1 VSTPRSAAR
10 ATTGSPT
17 IGRVRPAFVAQAVL
31 VGAAVVIYTLVLS
44 QGARNHQDFGV
55 YLNAA
60 RDILHGQP
68 LYAAFLHHPFPDATL
83 RPAYIY
89 PPSFALL
96 VAALGPFPD
105 SAAAAVWMTIE
116 QASLAVAVVV
126 VLRWLRPAGWAVTAV
141 LVATL
146 TFYPLW
152 VDVVQ
157 GQANLL
163 VLMLVTVGVVGILK
177 GRPTAG
183 AAIGAAAALKLTPLI
198 LVIWLVLD
206 RRFRAAA
213 FLLGGFAIVTAAGA
227 LLRFQDTL
235 AYFGQVLPALASGTA
250 FYANQSLA
258 GVFDRTLSANPY
270 TRPWIAVPWISML
283 LIAVAGALIFWWWW
297 QTRRQP
303 AEARAA
309 AFIPLLPLLSS
320 VTWTHHLVI
329 VLPAIWISIIAL
341 ARRDWPL
348 LPTAALAGVLVLFSI
363 FSRWSPGPAFGQS
376 GFRVA
381 QTMDPGVFLTA
392 NALFFATVI
401 LFLGAP
407 WLLRSRSPG
416 RRRRPRRDL
425 GASASRWCSRPRSPR
440 SHFSPT
446 CSPTSGPRRVI
457 TSPVSSSSPTMPPPT
472 WPKCGR
478 APTARGSGAIPTPA
492 NPTAVSCCLAST
504 SCLATWRRC
513 CICR

>member
-1 VSTPRSAAR
+1 MSTPRAATR
-10 ATTGSPT
+10 ATTGLPT
-17 IGRVRPAFVAQAVL
+17 LGRVRPAFVAQAVL
-31 VGAAVVIYTLVLS
+31 VGAAVVIYALVLS

-55 YLNAA
+55 YHNAA
-60 RDILHGQP
+60 RAILQGQP
-68 LYAAFLHHPFPDATL
+68 LYIAFLHHPFPDATL

-96 VAALGPFPD
+96 VAPLGLLAD
-105 SAAAAVWMTIE
+105 GVAAGVWMAVE

-126 VLRWLRPAGWAVTAV
+126 VLRWLRPSSWAITAL

-177 GRPTAG
+177 GRPTGG

-198 LVIWLVLD
+198 LVVWLLLD

-213 FLLGGFAIVTAAGA
+213 FVLGGFVIVTAAGA
-227 LLRFQDTL
+227 LLRFEDTL

-250 FYANQSLA
+250 FYANQALA

-270 TRPWIAVPWISML
+270 TQPWISLPWVSIL
-283 LIAVAGALIFWWWW
+283 LIAAAAALTSWWWW
-297 QTRRQP
+297 RTRRQSP
-303 AEARAA
+303 LARGAS
-309 AFIPLLPLLSS
+309 FIPLIPLLSS

-329 VLPAIWISIIAL
+329 VLPVIWFSVIAL
-341 ARRDWPL
+341 AKRDWPL
-348 LPTAALAGVLVLFSI
+348 LSTAAFSGILVLFSI
-363 FSRWSPGPAFGQS
+363 LSRWSPGPAFGQP
-376 GFRVA
+376 GFREA
-381 QTMDPGVFLTA
+381 QTMDVGVFLTA

-407 WLLRSRSPG
+407 WLLRSR
-416 RRRRPRRDL
+416 
-425 GASASRWCSRPRSPR
+425 
-440 SHFSPT
+440 
-446 CSPTSGPRRVI
+446 
-457 TSPVSSSSPTMPPPT
+457 
-472 WPKCGR
+472 
-478 APTARGSGAIPTPA
+478 
-492 NPTAVSCCLAST
+492 
-504 SCLATWRRC
+504 
-513 CICR
+513 